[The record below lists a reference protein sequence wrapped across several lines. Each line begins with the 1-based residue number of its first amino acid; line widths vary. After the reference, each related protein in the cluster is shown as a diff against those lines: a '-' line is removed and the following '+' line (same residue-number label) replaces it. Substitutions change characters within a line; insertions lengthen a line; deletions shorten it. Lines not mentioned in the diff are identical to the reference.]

1 VNFVYL
7 DAVKPVVS
15 MRLMDCFPGYFG
27 SNRGCFYVSYCCSGC
42 RVVLCS
48 VASLSET
55 LMTLVRFSRGF
66 INLVTELVLLF
77 VELLLVFYV
86 SGGNSSNF
94 FLSSVCIV
102 LC

>member
-1 VNFVYL
+1 
-7 DAVKPVVS
+7 
-15 MRLMDCFPGYFG
+15 
-27 SNRGCFYVSYCCSGC
+27 
-42 RVVLCS
+42 
-48 VASLSET
+48 
-55 LMTLVRFSRGF
+55 MTLVRFSRGF